1 MTKKT
6 MSQNKLDKD
15 ENPTQPTTSN
25 STAENLT
32 NSNKNKRKLHNKN
45 KVEYTY
51 FTPKKKVKLHRYIPS
66 TPKKKK
72 RTYHYEDLPIVGK
85 NLLDIFESL

>member
-6 MSQNKLDKD
+6 MSQNRVDKD
-15 ENPTQPTTSN
+15 ENPNQPTTSN
-25 STAENLT
+25 STTENST
-32 NSNKNKRKLHNKN
+32 NSCKNKRKLHNKN
-45 KVEYTY
+45 KVEYAY
-51 FTPKKKVKLHRYIPS
+51 FTPMKKVKLYSYVPS

-85 NLLDIFESL
+85 NLMDIFESM